1 VITKQAVRLDS
12 PEGLQRAVPAVDVL
26 GIGFGPSNLSLGI
39 ALSETFFSDAI
50 VFLEKQKAFAW
61 HRDMLI
67 ADATMQVS
75 FLKDLATCRNPQSSF
90 TFINYLKSKGRLA
103 DFINLKTFYPT
114 RIEFHDYLEWCALHF
129 VDAVRYGCAVKRIEP
144 VEDQSG
150 QVRWLRVFASDNE
163 GLVEKVYLARSI
175 VCATGLTP
183 KFPANAS
190 EGPRVWHSQ
199 ALKRK
204 IRGISENAK
213 VRFAVVGSGQ
223 SAAEIVDYL
232 LTRFPNA
239 DVHAICS
246 RYGYMPADDSPF
258 VNQIFDPEA
267 VDIFYNASRS
277 TKREVLR
284 LHAQTNYG
292 AVDLDLIQRLYHRW
306 YHDRLEGSHRFCFH
320 RLSRLEKYSELPD
333 DVLLQLDS
341 GAEGSSTL
349 RVDYLIFASGYNIV
363 CPSHL
368 FAPEL
373 REMCLRDDEG
383 TLEIGRDHRVATSA
397 KLTAPIFVNGGQEQ
411 THGLSA
417 TLISNMAVRSG
428 ELAES
433 LRTQLSA
440 HAAGYSYGIK
450 M

>member
-1 VITKQAVRLDS
+1 
-12 PEGLQRAVPAVDVL
+12 VPAVDVL
-26 GIGFGPSNLSLGI
+26 GIGFGPSNLSLSI
-39 ALSETFFSDAI
+39 ALLETFPSDAI
-50 VFLEKQKAFAW
+50 VFLEKQKAFSW

-114 RIEFHDYLEWCALHF
+114 RMEFHDYLEWCAHHF
-129 VDAVRYGCAVKRIEP
+129 GDSVRYGCTVRRIEP

-150 QVRWLRVFASDNE
+150 QIRWLRVFASDNE
-163 GLVEKVYLARSI
+163 GLVDEMYLTRSV

-183 KFPANAS
+183 KFPSYAS

-199 ALKRK
+199 ALKRR
-204 IRGISENAK
+204 IAEIAENAK
-213 VRFAVVGSGQ
+213 VRFAVVGAGQ
-223 SAAEIVDYL
+223 SAAEIVDFL
-232 LTRFPNA
+232 LTKFPSS

-267 VDIFYNASRS
+267 VDFFYKTSRPN
-277 TKREVLR
+277 RQEVLR
-284 LHAQTNYG
+284 LNAQTNYA

-306 YHDRLEGSHRFCFH
+306 YHDRLEGNYRFFFH
-320 RLSRLEKYSELPD
+320 RLSRLRKYNEQPD
-333 DVLLQLDS
+333 DILLQIES
-341 GAEGSSTL
+341 VTEGGSAL
-349 RVDYLIFASGYNIV
+349 QVDYLIFATGYDTV

-373 REMCLRDDEG
+373 LEMCLHDDEG
-383 TLEIGRDHRVATSA
+383 MLEIERDYRVATSA
-397 KLTAPIFVNGGQEQ
+397 KLAAPIFINGGREQ

-428 ELAES
+428 EMAES
-433 LRTQLSA
+433 LRSHLSA
-440 HAAGYSYGIK
+440 QSAGYSYAI
-450 M
+450 